1 MKRFFIIAL
10 CAYNSMHCMQQPLPK
25 TPLRPLGGVSIAG
38 REAPG
43 LTEKILNEFREKI
56 QLLAASK
63 TPKVMEIH
71 KELTELVNLAASKKI
86 FLTDLILRL
95 EGINKKIKTNPE
107 YAKATFRNELY
118 DTNMTLAQFG
128 ELFLSGQISDIK
140 KFITIF
146 GITPDVL
153 AKFSE
158 AINALPADQN
168 SNPKVVETRLEL
180 NDIYQELKQKTISSN
195 ELLNRLYSVATK
207 LEDQPD
213 YANVTFTI
221 TPYGQLSLAQF
232 SGLFLRDLID
242 NVEKKLDR
250 PTPATAQR
258 APRSANTP
266 AGLSNIG
273 NSCFMNA
280 SLQNLYGLDQLTNR
294 LLDRKATNLYK
305 ENTYG
310 GEYLNFIELMRNST
324 KNILVPRSLCY
335 RGWAK
340 LGFAPLTQQDNDE
353 FITSLLSELIVL
365 DKNDPLAQ
373 MLAVKLQAF
382 IDSEPSASS
391 TFLVLSIPPSK
402 ATLNQCLQDFFKV
415 EQVELGGKKR
425 NKVEKIVSTGHYLII
440 HLKRNV
446 AGQNPKTKQ
455 FELQKVTT
463 PISFPI
469 NDLNLNAYAI
479 PGVTLPQYRLKGITI
494 HAGSARG
501 GHYTGYVRYGNQW
514 YFVNDAE
521 VRPIPAQEIE
531 RIAKNGFGSDKTQL
545 PTTFFYE
552 KI

>member
-1 MKRFFIIAL
+1 
-10 CAYNSMHCMQQPLPK
+10 MQQPLPK

-43 LTEKILNEFREKI
+43 LTEKILSEFREKI

-63 TPKVMEIH
+63 TPKVMAIH
-71 KELTELVNLAASKKI
+71 KELTELANLAANKKI

-95 EGINKKIKTNPE
+95 EGINKKISTNPE
-107 YAKATFRNELY
+107 YARATFRNELY
-118 DTNMTLAQFG
+118 DTDMTLAQFG

-146 GITPDVL
+146 GITPDTL

-158 AINALPADQN
+158 VINALPATQD
-168 SNPKVVETRLEL
+168 SNPKVVEARIEL

-195 ELLNRLYSVATK
+195 ELLNRLYALATK

-213 YANVTFTI
+213 YAKVAFTI

-242 NVEKKLDR
+242 NIEKKLDR

-280 SLQNLYGLDQLTNR
+280 SLQNLYGLDQLTDR

-353 FITSLLSELIVL
+353 FITSLLDELIVI

-373 MLAVKLQAF
+373 MLAIKLQAF
-382 IDSEPSASS
+382 INLEPSAAS
-391 TFLVLSIPPSK
+391 TFFVLSIPPSK
-402 ATLNQCLQDFFKV
+402 NTLDLSLQDFFKV
-415 EQVELGGKKR
+415 EKIEFIDEKTKKR
-425 NKVEKIVSTGHYLII
+425 ELRDKVEKIVSTGQYLII

-446 AGQNPKTKQ
+446 PGQDPKTKQ
-455 FELQKVTT
+455 FALQKIDT
-463 PISFPI
+463 PVSFPL
-469 NDLNLNAYAI
+469 NGLNLNAYAI
-479 PGVTLPQYRLKGITI
+479 PEVTLPQYKLKGITI

-514 YFVNDAE
+514 YFVNDSE
-521 VRPIPAQEIE
+521 VRSIPQQEID
-531 RIAKNGFGSDKTQL
+531 RIARNGFGSDKTQL

-552 KI
+552 RQ